1 MIEAELSRRSFAGM
15 AGLGL
20 LALFGAPRAAHAEA
34 GAVDAEL
41 RRLFGGKAMATGLV
55 RLDVPPVAEN
65 GLMVAITVEVESP
78 MTPED
83 HVRSVH
89 VFADGN
95 PSPHVLTWHF
105 TPASGRAAATGR
117 IRLAQT
123 QNVIAVAEMSD
134 GALHIAKAQVVVTVG
149 GCGK

>member
-1 MIEAELSRRSFAGM
+1 M

-20 LALFGAPRAAHAEA
+20 LALFGAPGTGHAEA
-34 GAVDAEL
+34 AAVDAEL

-55 RLDVPPVAEN
+55 RLHLPPVAEN
-65 GLMVAITVEVESP
+65 GLMVLMSVEVESP
-78 MTPED
+78 MTQDD

-95 PSPHVLTWHF
+95 PSPHVLTWYF

-123 QNVIAVAEMSD
+123 QNVIAIAEMSG
-134 GALHIAKAQVVVTVG
+134 GALHIARAQVVVTVG